1 MNVLGPFVIY
11 DDMMLSR
18 RTQASKSLLVQV
30 NSEKSYP
37 ELFSYCS
44 KFGTIQ
50 DSFHYNISEDDSHF
64 ILIEFES
71 VSGYEEALKNG
82 QFNDE
87 NVGVPV
93 RSQFMWFKAGPKI
106 PAELKLIEL
115 KELVTIDGKKSI
127 NNKELKELLSATENI
142 DDQITVLHKATCLS
156 DLGVRLRFIAA
167 KQIEQTMLSMFP
179 EVQAIPFGSSVNGFG
194 KINSDLDMIL
204 KLKPDYVEALII

>member
-18 RTQASKSLLVQV
+18 RTQARKSLLVQV

-93 RSQFMWFKAGPKI
+93 RSPFMWFKAGPKI